1 MVMEDA
7 ERNLQQMHALR
18 ALGVGLSIDDFG
30 TGYSSLA
37 YLNRFPIDKLKVDRS
52 FVHDMLADPT
62 DRAITLAIIGLGHTL
77 NLKVV
82 AEGVELEGEA
92 ALLREA
98 RCDELQGFLYGR
110 PMRADA
116 LLLWADER
124 ELTAA

>member
-1 MVMEDA
+1 
-7 ERNLQQMHALR
+7 
-18 ALGVGLSIDDFG
+18 
-30 TGYSSLA
+30 
-37 YLNRFPIDKLKVDRS
+37 
-52 FVHDMLADPT
+52 MLADPT

-124 ELTAA
+124 ELSAA